1 MKALLLFI
9 GFVIV
14 NCLWGGLSHAYAKS
28 TASLDKMQLVNDK
41 LWMYYE
47 EGSQLT
53 AEDILAKYQQNTLIK
68 NTNGRV
74 SYGFT
79 GNTVWGVLAIE
90 LDAYGVLVTRI
101 AKNSPIKVAEEI
113 KGQVRG
119 SDITFR

>member
-1 MKALLLFI
+1 MKVLLLFI

-53 AEDILAKYQQNTLIK
+53 AEDILTKYQQNTLIK

-74 SYGFT
+74 RYGLT
-79 GNTVWGVLAIE
+79 GNTVWGGL
-90 LDAYGVLVTRI
+90 L
-101 AKNSPIKVAEEI
+101 N
-113 KGQVRG
+113 
-119 SDITFR
+119 